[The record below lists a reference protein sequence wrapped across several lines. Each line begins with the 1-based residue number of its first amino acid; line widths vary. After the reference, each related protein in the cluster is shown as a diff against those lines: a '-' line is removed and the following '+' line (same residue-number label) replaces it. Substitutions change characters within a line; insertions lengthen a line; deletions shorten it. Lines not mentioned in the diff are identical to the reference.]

1 MFHDCTTIP
10 SPVLPSQED
19 PTYELI
25 HGDISGHL
33 LGTNLIGLDRLATHR
48 FAHPT
53 KSVPLRTWSA
63 LKAIPPHA
71 IVEGRPAI
79 PAVSFQEF

>member
-1 MFHDCTTIP
+1 MFHDGTIIP

-25 HGDISGHL
+25 HEDISGHL
-33 LGTNLIGLDRLATHR
+33 LANLIGLDRLATHR
-48 FAHPT
+48 FAHHT